1 MTRPIDLDRA
11 LDDWL
16 VRGPERLP
24 DDVLDRLAAEIEV
37 MPQRRGAPWSG
48 GWFGYPGF
56 LAAAAAVVFLAAIG
70 LGLLVRANVGDTAP
84 TPMPSARALPG
95 AAGALI
101 EPGEYMVGDPFP
113 VRLSFTVPSGWQAY
127 AMDDRLAGICWAAN
141 CDLGLGFWLVENL
154 PVDGCRPELGQLDP
168 PIGPT
173 SEDLAAALVT
183 QPGYDTVGPV
193 ATTVSGFD
201 GSYLELTGR
210 GIPDGGCSLRTT
222 WETGPHTRVSSHREH
237 DEIWVLD
244 VDGVRLV
251 IDAFA
256 LPGAPDDRRA
266 ELRAM
271 VESIRIHGR

>member
-24 DDVLDRLAAEIEV
+24 DEVLDRLAAEIEV
-37 MPQRRGAPWSG
+37 MPQRRPVRWGRRWLGRPE
-48 GWFGYPGF
+48 F

-70 LGLLVRANVGDTAP
+70 LGLLVRANVGESAP
-84 TPMPSARALPG
+84 TPMPSARTLPA

-101 EPGEYMVGDPFP
+101 EPGQYVVDDPFP
-113 VRLSFTVPSGWQAY
+113 VQLSFTVPSGWQAY
-127 AMDDRLAGICWAAN
+127 AMDDRLAGICWTAN
-141 CDLGLGFWLVENL
+141 CDLGLGFWIVENL
-154 PVDGCRPELGQLDP
+154 PVDGCRPELGELDP
-168 PIGPT
+168 AVGPKT
-173 SEDLAAALVT
+173 EDLATALVG

-222 WETGPHTRVSSHREH
+222 WQTGPHTRVSAHREH

-251 IDAFA
+251 ITAFA
-256 LPGAPDDRRA
+256 LPGAPEDRRA

>member
-24 DDVLDRLAAEIEV
+24 DDVLDRVAAGIEE
-37 MPQRRGAPWSG
+37 MPQRRAA
-48 GWFGYPGF
+48 GWTWRTFGQPSF
-56 LAAAAAVVFLAAIG
+56 FAAAAAIVLLAAVG
-70 LGLLVRANVGDTAP
+70 LGLLVRSNVGDTAP
-84 TPMPSARALPG
+84 TPTASAKPLPA

-101 EPGEYMVGDPFP
+101 EPGEYTVDDPFP
-113 VRLSFTVPSGWQAY
+113 IRLSFTVPSGWQAY
-127 AMDDRLAGICWAAN
+127 AVDDRLAGICWAAN
-141 CDLGLGFWLVENL
+141 CDLGLGFWIVENL
-154 PVDGCRPELGQLDP
+154 PVDGCRPDLGEMDP
-168 PIGPT
+168 PVGPSST
-173 SEDLAAALVT
+173 DLAAALVS

-193 ATTVSGFD
+193 PTTVSGFD

-222 WETGPHTRVSSHREH
+222 WQAGSNTRVSSHREH

-251 IDAFA
+251 VNAFA
-256 LPGAPDDRRA
+256 LPSAPDDRRA

-271 VESIRIHGR
+271 VESIRIQGR